1 MKEKVFALINN
12 HNGLSDQQ
20 KSMLSQLGCEIGSVC
35 NVKEIIL
42 KGDSYEV
49 VCDVHTAE
57 ITLGADNV
65 RLYKSFGDDIK
76 YYDPLQDK
84 DFCNPKQQ
92 GE

>member
-42 KGDSYEV
+42 KGDSFDV
-49 VCDVHTAE
+49 VCDVYTAE
-57 ITLGADNV
+57 ITLSSDNV

-84 DFCNPKQQ
+84 DLNSQKQR

>member
-1 MKEKVFALINN
+1 MNEKIFALINN
-12 HNGLSDQQ
+12 YNGLTNQQRFMMDQ
-20 KSMLSQLGCEIGSVC
+20 MGCEVGTVC
-35 NVKEIIL
+35 NVKEVNM

-57 ITLGADNV
+57 ITLSADNV